1 VLQHLRKLGSVL
13 VAMSGGVDSTV
24 VAALA
29 HQALGKRAVAVTFES
44 PLTPPGELEEAR
56 ASAQAIGI
64 RHRVEAS
71 DELAVA
77 SIAANPQDRCYYCK
91 QFRFTEAQKLA
102 KNLGLATVVD
112 GTTQSDLGQHRP
124 GLRAL
129 KSLGIV
135 SPLSEAGITK
145 AETRQL
151 ALQLGLRVAEK
162 PSNSCLATRIPY
174 GEPLTIER
182 LRRIARAEEAIQ
194 QIAKVQT
201 LRVRDHG
208 ELARIEVATADLPQL
223 ANPAVAE
230 RVVQRLRDLGYR
242 YVALDLAGYR
252 FGSFD

>member
-1 VLQHLRKLGSVL
+1 
-13 VAMSGGVDSTV
+13 MSGGVDSTV
-24 VAALA
+24 MAALA
-29 HQALGKRAVAVTFES
+29 HQALGERTIGVTFES
-44 PLTPPGELEEAR
+44 PLTPPGELEDAR
-56 ASAQAIGI
+56 ASAQVIGI
-64 RHRVEAS
+64 RHRVEGS

-91 QFRFTEAQKLA
+91 QFRFAEAQKLA
-102 KNLGLATVVD
+102 KKLGFATVVD

-129 KSLGIV
+129 KNLGIV

-145 AETRQL
+145 EEARQL
-151 ALQLGLRVAEK
+151 ARQLELPVAEK